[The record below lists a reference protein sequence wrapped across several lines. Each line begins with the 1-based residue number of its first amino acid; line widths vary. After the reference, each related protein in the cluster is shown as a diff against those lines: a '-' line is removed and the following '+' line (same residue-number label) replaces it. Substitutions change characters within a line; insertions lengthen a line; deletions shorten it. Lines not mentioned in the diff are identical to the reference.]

1 MLPLSDIRVLDFSR
15 FMPGPYCTL
24 LLADFG
30 ADVVRIEQPR
40 EVAKHKRLFGYD
52 KMSENERKRIKAF
65 EQVQRNKRSVLLDF
79 RQPTGLAAL
88 RKMVSQSDVLVHDYR
103 PGVMEKAGLAYS
115 DIQSINPRIIY
126 LAVSLCGQ
134 SGPYRN
140 IPGHDP
146 ISLSL
151 AGVLPQLGVTR
162 DQPGMADAPV
172 SDVIAALHGAVGVM
186 MALRSRDKT
195 GKGQM
200 IDLAMSD
207 TALSLMLLMYSR
219 YLPVGKLPEK
229 PRWGGNNGVWR
240 TKDGKW
246 LCTTD
251 VEPAYWNRWCD
262 AVGRPD
268 LKPKYRNRLENTEEF
283 KKIFAGKTRDEWIA
297 LFRDADTQGA
307 PVLTWEE
314 VLSDPH
320 QRARGNI
327 MEIDHPEL
335 GPMIHIGPLI
345 KLSATPA
352 KFRDFAHS
360 AGKDTQLV
368 LEEFGFNADE
378 IETLITQAEST
389 MQSEENNI

>member
-15 FMPGPYCTL
+15 FMPGPYCTM

-30 ADVVRIEQPR
+30 ADVIRIEQPR

-52 KMSENERKRIKAF
+52 KMPEDQRERIKAY

-79 RQPTGLAAL
+79 KQPAGLAAL
-88 RKMVSQSDVLVHDYR
+88 KKMASQSDVLVHDYR
-103 PGVMEKAGLAYS
+103 PGVMDRAGLAYA
-115 DIQSINPRIIY
+115 DIQSINPRMIY

-134 SGPYRN
+134 TGPYSS

-146 ISLSL
+146 ISLAL
-151 AGVLPQLGVTR
+151 AGVLPQFGTTR
-162 DQPGMADAPV
+162 DNPSMVDAPV

-186 MALRSRDKT
+186 MALRARDKT

-207 TALSLMLLMYSR
+207 TALSLMLLLYSR
-219 YLPVGKLPEK
+219 YLPEGKLPDR

-251 VEPAYWNRWCD
+251 VEPGYWNRWCD

-268 LKPKYRNRLENTEEF
+268 LKPKYKNRLENTDEF
-283 KKIFAGKTRDEWIA
+283 EKIFAGKTRDEWIA
-297 LFRDADTQGA
+297 LFRDADTQAA
-307 PVLTWEE
+307 PVLSWEE
-314 VLSDPH
+314 VLKDPH

-327 MEIDHPEL
+327 MEKDHPEFGSL
-335 GPMIHIGPLI
+335 IHIGPLI
-345 KLSATPA
+345 KMSETPA
-352 KFRDFAHS
+352 KFHDFAHS
-360 AGKDTQLV
+360 AGKDTQMV
-368 LEEFGFNADE
+368 LEELGFDE
-378 IETLITQAEST
+378 NEIIALITQAET
-389 MQSEENNI
+389 AMRTEEK